1 MNKKALI
8 PAIVTLAAL
17 LAFVLGAG
25 VATEIRAQGDDSSV
39 IHACV
44 HNKSGNV
51 RIVDPDEPCKKN
63 WTAIRLAAIT
73 EVGDATVPG
82 DLQVQG
88 GKLTV
93 GTSSITIDDSD
104 DSITAS
110 SGEISFGN
118 NDLITTGNVNANVV
132 VGETTD
138 NAASAIQGVHSG
150 EGNSVAAVLG
160 RNEGGGIGVQGWA
173 DGGKPAVEGVH
184 FGNGVGV
191 RGWTDG
197 EGQAVEGINEGG
209 GVGVLGW
216 ADGPDNPAIEA
227 VHAGNSSAIFART
240 GTDMDVDAPTIHAR
254 NEGGGVGVQGWA
266 DGRDAGV
273 EGSNA
278 GSGPGVAGIGLGE
291 PSIPAKPGEGVGVV
305 AVSQHSPNIIEAYDG
320 EGMPD
325 PVPPLLTW
333 VHLRFSVERES
344 GDVYVGGIL
353 HGGGSYIQ
361 IPAIEGEPDLNDCDE
376 EAEAGRIVVR
386 TDGTANLYIC
396 TGLGGWVGK

>member
-1 MNKKALI
+1 MNKKWSIL
-8 PAIVTLAAL
+8 AIVTLVAL
-17 LAFVLGAG
+17 LSLMLGVG
-25 VATEIRAQGDDSSV
+25 VATEIRAQGDDSGV
-39 IHACV
+39 IYACV
-44 HNKSGNV
+44 HNKSGKV
-51 RIVDPDEPCKKN
+51 RIVDPDESCKKH

-110 SGEISFGN
+110 SGEISFDN
-118 NDLITTGNVNANVV
+118 NDLLTTGNVYANTV
-132 VGETTD
+132 VGETT
-138 NAASAIQGVHSG
+138 NNTVTPIKGVHSG

-160 RNEGGGIGVQGWA
+160 R
-173 DGGKPAVEGVH
+173 
-184 FGNGVGV
+184 
-191 RGWTDG
+191 
-197 EGQAVEGINEGG
+197 NEGG

-227 VHAGNSSAIFART
+227 VHAGNSSAIFAIT
-240 GTDMDVDAPTIHAR
+240 GMDMDVSAPTIHAR

-361 IPAIEGEPDLNDCDE
+361 IPAIEGEPDLKDWDE

-386 TDGTANLYIC
+386 TYGTANRYIC